1 MTTKL
6 EQQHAGAVLEW
17 RRRRLV
23 SQGFG
28 RALARR
34 LAEDERY
41 DLHALIELVERG
53 CSPETAVRIL
63 APLEPEDPA

>member
-6 EQQHAGAVLEW
+6 EQHAGAVVQW

-23 SQGFG
+23 AQGFG
-28 RALARR
+28 SALAGR

-41 DLHALIELVERG
+41 DLHVLIELVERG
-53 CSPETAVRIL
+53 CPPETAVRIV
-63 APLEPEDPA
+63 APLESEDPA

>member
-1 MTTKL
+1 MATKL
-6 EQQHAGAVLEW
+6 EQHAGAVRQW

-34 LAEDERY
+34 LADDERY

-53 CSPETAVRIL
+53 CPPGTAVRIV
-63 APLEPEDPA
+63 APLDAEDPA

>member
-1 MTTKL
+1 MATKL
-6 EQQHAGAVLEW
+6 EQHAGAVLQW

-53 CSPETAVRIL
+53 CPPETAVRIV
-63 APLEPEDPA
+63 APLEAEDPA

>member
-1 MTTKL
+1 MATKL
-6 EQQHAGAVLEW
+6 EQHAGAVRQW

-28 RALARR
+28 RSLARR

-53 CSPETAVRIL
+53 CSPELATRIV
-63 APLEPEDPA
+63 APLEEGNAA

>member
-1 MTTKL
+1 MATKL
-6 EQQHAGAVLEW
+6 EEHAGAVLEW

-23 SQGFG
+23 SQGFE

-53 CSPETAVRIL
+53 CPPVTAVRIA
-63 APLEPEDPA
+63 APLEAEGPA